1 MVPSGPMVGEAP
13 EPMPLAPPPPPGAP
27 AAGVAVTSG
36 VGPRCSPKSN
46 VQRTLPSSPA
56 EAGGAIAYSLPSVL
70 GTYTLLASLA
80 SAGEPLSVGPAMAL
94 QRSVPFGAT
103 ANRRPEPPTM

>member
-1 MVPSGPMVGEAP
+1 MVPSGPMLGDAP
-13 EPMPLAPPPPPGAP
+13 DPTPLAPPPPPGAP
-27 AAGVAVTSG
+27 GGGEAVTSG

-56 EAGGAIAYSLPSVL
+56 EPGGAIAYSLPSVL

-80 SAGEPLSVGPAMAL
+80 RAGEPFSVGPAIAVHFT
-94 QRSVPFGAT
+94 VPLGAT
-103 ANRRPEPPTM
+103 A